1 MIFQS
6 THIELPHLSMI
17 FQSTHI
23 EFPPILDDFPS
34 IFYLKSSIKA
44 PFQCVF
50 PCFSRDFL
58 RKPWIFQRLQVP
70 PTLEVEEPSL
80 VVMLW
85 GQRGARC
92 ARADGTK
99 KDSFFWRNVWY
110 IYIYIWVNYNDLTT
124 TSLGIMVSKGN
135 HPKMALI
142 QVSEI
147 L

>member
-50 PCFSRDFL
+50 PCF
-58 RKPWIFQRLQVP
+58 PVIFSGNPGFFSGFRCP